1 LREEFQKKLALI
13 DREKLIFVDES
24 GVDTFVSRQYGRA
37 PRGKKIHGEIS
48 GKRFARQSFVAAKA
62 GSKIIAPMIYEG
74 TCHSELF
81 ETWVEQVLLPE
92 LIPGQTI
99 VMDNATFHKSLKTK
113 NLIERAGCNL
123 LFLPP
128 YSPDFNPI
136 EKFWSWLKKRLRE
149 IINSFK
155 NLQDALIFIF
165 KTCTSN

>member
-1 LREEFQKKLALI
+1 MREEFQKKLALI

-99 VMDNATFHKSLKTK
+99 VMDNAAFHKSLKTK

-165 KTCTSN
+165 KTCNSN

>member
-1 LREEFQKKLALI
+1 MRREFQKKVALI
-13 DREKLIFVDES
+13 EKEKLVFVDES

-62 GSKIIAPMIYEG
+62 GSKIIAPMIFEG

-92 LIPGQTI
+92 LIPGQTVI
-99 VMDNATFHKSLKTK
+99 MDNATFHKSLKTK
-113 NLIERAGCNL
+113 NLIEQAGCHL

-128 YSPDFNPI
+128 YSPDLNPI
-136 EKFWSWLKKRLRE
+136 EKFWAKLKKRLRE
-149 IINSFK
+149 IINTFK

-165 KTCTSN
+165 KTCNSN

>member
-1 LREEFQKKLALI
+1 MREEFQKKLALI

-165 KTCTSN
+165 KTCNSN

>member
-1 LREEFQKKLALI
+1 MRREFQEKINLI
-13 DREKLIFVDES
+13 DREKLVFVDES

-99 VMDNATFHKSLKTK
+99 IMDNATFHKSLKTK
-113 NLIERAGCNL
+113 NLIEGAGCNL

-136 EKFWSWLKKRLRE
+136 EKFWAWLKKRLRE

-165 KTCTSN
+165 KTCNSN